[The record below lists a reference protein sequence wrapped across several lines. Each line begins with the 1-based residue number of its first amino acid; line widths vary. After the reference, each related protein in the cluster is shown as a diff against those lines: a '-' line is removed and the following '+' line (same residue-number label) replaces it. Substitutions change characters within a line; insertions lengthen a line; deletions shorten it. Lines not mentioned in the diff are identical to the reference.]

1 MDFFSAQD
9 QARSSTSKLVLLFV
23 MAVLS
28 LVVLSNFL
36 LMAGM
41 TFTSGVKDPGF
52 STFLA
57 QFNWENV
64 ALVALA
70 VGAVVF
76 GGSLYKISQLSGGG
90 KKVAEALGGRIVSP
104 NTTDAS
110 HRKILN
116 VVEEMAI
123 ASGMPVPPVYVM
135 EEEAGI
141 NAFAAGFTPNDAV
154 IGVTRGCIEELS
166 RDELQG
172 VIAHEFSHIL
182 NGDMRLN
189 VRLIGILHGILL
201 IGLIGYF
208 IFRSTMFTG
217 SSRNSRGNNAM
228 PIFAMA
234 IGLMVIGYAGTFFGN
249 LIKAA
254 VSRQREFLADA
265 SAVQFTRNPD
275 GIGGALKRIGGIS
288 AGSHINNPDA
298 PEMSHAYF
306 AEGVKQFFGGILATH
321 PPLEVRIKRIDKHW
335 DGKFLSR
342 RSRDTAPSSSTDQ
355 ASASSKRERVM
366 AGMAVGAAT
375 AEALQ
380 QVGRPNAKHL
390 HQAQQVI
397 NGLTESLSEAAHEP
411 WGARALVYCLFLDKE
426 AGIQQAQLDHLQQY
440 ADAGVY
446 DKVVQL
452 QPDMINLDEQ
462 HRLTLIDLCMPALRQ
477 LSLDQYALF
486 KRNMDA
492 LIKMDNR
499 VTLFEWSLEKIITR
513 TLDSDFAQ
521 KAHRSARYS
530 SLQPLKEQCRLLF
543 SVLAWSQGGTQ
554 QHIQGVFEACSQV
567 SGLQGLKLLGKQEI
581 NLQALDAATDKLA
594 QLKPLR
600 KPQLLKACA
609 AGIMYD
615 ERVTA
620 SETEL
625 LRALASIID
634 CPMPPLLT

>member
-9 QARSSTSKLVLLFV
+9 QARSSTGKLVLLFV

-41 TFTSGVKDPGF
+41 TFASGVENPGF
-52 STFLA
+52 NTFLA
-57 QFNWENV
+57 QFNWENA

-70 VGAVVF
+70 VGLVVF
-76 GGSLYKISQLSGGG
+76 GGSMYKISQLSGGG
-90 KKVAEALGGRIVSP
+90 KKVAEALGGRLISP
-104 NTTDAS
+104 NTSDAL

-228 PIFAMA
+228 PI
-234 IGLMVIGYAGTFFGN
+234 GLMVIGYAGTFFGN

-275 GIGGALKRIGGIS
+275 GIGGALKRIGGLS
-288 AGSHINNPDA
+288 AGSQINNPDA

-321 PPLEVRIKRIDKHW
+321 PPLDVRIKRIDKHW
-335 DGKFLSR
+335 DGKFLTR
-342 RSRDTAPSSSTDQ
+342 RSRDDQSSSTQ
-355 ASASSKRERVM
+355 KESSSTKRERIL

-380 QVGRPNAKHL
+380 QVGRPDAGHL
-390 HQAQQVI
+390 REARQVI
-397 NGLTESLSEAAHEP
+397 NGLTDALTGAAHEP
-411 WGARALVYCLFLDKE
+411 WGARALVYCLFLDE
-426 AGIQQAQLDHLQQY
+426 DTGIQQAQLDHLQQH

-452 QPDMINLDEQ
+452 QPDMTNLDEQ

-499 VTLFEWSLEKIITR
+499 VTMFEWSLEKIITR
-513 TLDSDFAQ
+513 TLDSDFLQ
-521 KAHRSARYS
+521 KSPRSARYS
-530 SLQPLKEQCRLLF
+530 SLQPLKESCRLLF
-543 SVLAWSQGGTQ
+543 SVLAWSQGGNQ
-554 QHIQGVFEACSQV
+554 QHIQGVFDACSQA
-567 SGLQGLKLLGKQEI
+567 SGLQGLKLLDKQDI

-594 QLKPLR
+594 RLKPLR

-620 SETEL
+620 TETEL